1 MRSHDLGQDDLERI
15 SAWLDGEL
23 DARQSAE
30 VAARVQRDPAW
41 SAAAE
46 EFRRVGTLLE
56 HWQTPPLRR
65 DLTDAIVAK
74 ARSRRQLPTWVRLA
88 APLAAAAAI
97 VLLAVTRVSV
107 EPPTGTDGN
116 TPVVGASDGGDSTPT
131 SDPLM
136 ADIERIVNVP
146 DTDRFVVENLDIVR
160 DYDVLKDFETLQ
172 AIASLERRTEGI

>member
-1 MRSHDLGQDDLERI
+1 MRSHDLGQADLERI

-46 EFRRVGTLLE
+46 EFRRVGALLE
-56 HWQTPPLRR
+56 YWQAPPLRR
-65 DLTDAIVAK
+65 DLTDTIVAK

-107 EPPTGTDGN
+107 EPPTDTRN
-116 TPVVGASDGGDSTPT
+116 TPIAGSSQSDSTPA